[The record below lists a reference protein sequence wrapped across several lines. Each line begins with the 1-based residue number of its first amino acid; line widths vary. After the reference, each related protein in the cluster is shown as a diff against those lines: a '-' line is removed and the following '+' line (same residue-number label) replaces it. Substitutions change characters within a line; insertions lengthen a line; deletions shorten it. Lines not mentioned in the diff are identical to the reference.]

1 MSVKCSM
8 TELAV
13 PCIEGAAREGV
24 GAAAT
29 VTAPARYIGCST
41 GGKFE
46 VCLWKKKQM
55 WCLQRRRA
63 EQESKGSP
71 LTSPPMM
78 VPMENTRSRSH
89 RRVWQGAKRIWGR
102 EIGPSRC
109 NIPISSESGP
119 LSTRL
124 GPAARGYRMSRH
136 AQSRD
141 VARRLRGRGSRGG
154 ET

>member
-1 MSVKCSM
+1 
-8 TELAV
+8 
-13 PCIEGAAREGV
+13 
-24 GAAAT
+24 
-29 VTAPARYIGCST
+29 
-41 GGKFE
+41 
-46 VCLWKKKQM
+46 M

-63 EQESKGSP
+63 EQESKESP

-154 ET
+154 KRDGGGRRGCVHRGETGWERPDSAGRGRAGAAFQRIR